1 MSKFDCNSGGALMEK
16 YATNGDENSFPN
28 LINLIL
34 NFCRK
39 YKNCN
44 FSYSGLLASTHRI
57 IDKLIE
63 QDFQILNINGEEKR
77 FLSDQLI
84 ANICASVQKAIC
96 LQLEDRLKRSLIYL
110 QYKNIIVKNL
120 VVSGGVASNLYI
132 RSSFE
137 NLCKNFDLRMSCPPA
152 KYCTDNGVMIAWNG
166 CEKLI
171 NKSDDIVY
179 PKDQNDEFF
188 KNLKPLS
195 KAEFGIDIIEKINK
209 LNIKV

>member
-16 YATNGDENSFPN
+16 YAMSGDQNSFPN
-28 LINLIL
+28 LINMTL

-63 QDFQILNINGEEKR
+63 QDFQIININGEQKR
-77 FLSDQLI
+77 FLKDQLI
-84 ANICASVQKAIC
+84 ANICASIQKAIC
-96 LQLEDRLKRSLIYL
+96 IQLEDRLKRSLIYL
-110 QYKNIIVKNL
+110 QYKNILVKNL
-120 VVSGGVASNLYI
+120 VVSGGVASNIYI
-132 RSSFE
+132 RSRIE
-137 NLCKNFDLRMSCPPA
+137 NLCKNFELRLSCPPV

-171 NKSDDIVY
+171 NKSDDIIY
-179 PKDQNDEFF
+179 PKDQNEQFF
-188 KNLKPLS
+188 QNLKPLS